1 MIKDIIEANKSLD
14 PINDKIKQLKEIF
27 PGAFQGQ
34 MIDLEYIKN
43 QLKETRVT
51 KEGYELNF
59 LGKSY
64 AKLLA
69 ALETETVI
77 EPNQTH
83 NNLIENS
90 NSQNVFIS
98 ADNLD
103 ALKHLLNSYWRTIK
117 AIYIDPPYNTGS
129 DGFVYNDSFSFSKE
143 MLIEKLG
150 ISDEE
155 AERVVELTNSGSSS
169 HSAWLTFMY
178 PRLYLA
184 RQLLR
189 DDGII
194 FISIDDH
201 EQANLRILCDDIFGD
216 TNFLAN
222 ITRATG
228 TPTGGGFE
236 AFVNEVDYCLV
247 YAKDINQIR
256 ISGLA
261 MSDEDAKIYN
271 QQDEKGRYLTRTL
284 RRTGGED
291 RREDRPTM
299 YYAIKSP
306 EGTDIYPIGPSGY
319 ESRWICGSD
328 KYNELLEDGL
338 IEWKK
343 VDDQWSV
350 YQKFYLEGRQKQPGN
365 LWTDIEGNKKATRQI
380 RTLFDSMKVF
390 ETAKP
395 LEFITKII
403 ELSCQDGDYI
413 LDFFAGSATTA
424 HAVMKTNSEKNWNL
438 KYILVQLDETVRQ
451 GSDAERA
458 GYSTI
463 DQIGFDRIIKSSKLV
478 SQENLLS
485 VADYGFKHFKVKN
498 VTSNQLS
505 KLDSFVPIDL
515 FDERGVLG
523 EFGLDTVLTT
533 WVNLDGYGLS
543 KTWTKIDLSSY
554 EAYQMENTIYLLNS
568 NLTNKAVKTLL
579 EKFEDENFT
588 CNKIILFG
596 YSFGMSEIQSVKDN
610 LKQVEGIKHITL
622 DIIVRY

>member
-1 MIKDIIEANKSLD
+1 MIIDIIEANRNVD
-14 PINDKIKQLKEIF
+14 PINDKIQQLREIF
-27 PGAFQGQ
+27 PGAFQGSI
-34 MIDLEYIKN
+34 IDLEYIKK

-77 EPNQTH
+77 EPNQIH
-83 NNLIENS
+83 NNLIENT

-103 ALKHLLNSYWRTIK
+103 ALKHLLKSYWRRIK

-155 AERVVELTNSGSSS
+155 AERVVDLTNSGSSS

-201 EQANLRILCDDIFGD
+201 ELANLRILCDDIFGD

-236 AFVNEVDYCLV
+236 SFVNEVDYCLV
-247 YAKDINQIR
+247 YAKDINNVR

-299 YYAIKSP
+299 YYPIKSP
-306 EGTDIYPIGPSGY
+306 DGTDIYPIGPSGY

-328 KYNELLEDGL
+328 KYTELLEDGL

-343 VDDQWSV
+343 VDNQWSV

-403 ELSCQDGDYI
+403 DLSCQDGDYI

-424 HAVMKTNSEKNWNL
+424 HAVMQTNSEKSWNL
-438 KYILVQLDETVRQ
+438 KYILVQLDETVRP

-478 SQENLLS
+478 TQENLLS
-485 VADYGFKHFKVKN
+485 VADYGFKHFKVKS

-515 FDERGVLG
+515 FDDRGVLG

-533 WVNLDGYGLS
+533 WANLDGYGLS
-543 KTWTKIDLSSY
+543 KTWTKIDLASY
-554 EAYQMENTIYLLNS
+554 EAYQMENTIYLLNP
-568 NLTNKAVKTLL
+568 NLTNKAVKKLL
-579 EKFEDENFT
+579 EKFEDDNFI
-588 CNKIILFG
+588 CNKVILFG